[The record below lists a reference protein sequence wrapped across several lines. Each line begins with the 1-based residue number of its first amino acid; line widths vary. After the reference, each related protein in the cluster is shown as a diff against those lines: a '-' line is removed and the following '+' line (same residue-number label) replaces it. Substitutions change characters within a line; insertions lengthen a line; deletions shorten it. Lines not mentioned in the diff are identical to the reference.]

1 MGADGAS
8 VNSGD
13 KQGVRA
19 LVQEELSWV
28 VFVWCM
34 AHRLELALK
43 DSLSDTFF
51 KEVDEMLL
59 RIYYLYEKSPKK
71 YRELS
76 VRTNG

>member
-13 KQGVRA
+13 KQGVQA

-71 YRELS
+71 
-76 VRTNG
+76 

>member
-1 MGADGAS
+1 MGPDGAS

>member
-43 DSLSDTFF
+43 DSLSGTFF

-59 RIYYLYEKSPKK
+59 RKYYLYEKSPKK
-71 YRELS
+71 
-76 VRTNG
+76 